1 MKIFFKLVEQNK
13 IRERIALVRALR
25 DFTEYKHK
33 VKFYLNILRDLEHY
47 ENYEIEVKEICIKKY
62 KSLFLRNGIEITSEN
77 ESKFDNLIEEL
88 DSINLDDIKLP
99 KNITKNITT
108 DYRDEIFNDIKSLKI
123 RLIYLKTGKL
133 VNGCIPPYTECPY
146 KSKCVMVNNCY
157 HLGRKHSVAFSCG
170 FARTFEV

>member
-25 DFTEYKHK
+25 EIDNYKHK
-33 VKFYLNILRDLEHY
+33 IKFYVNILKDLERY
-47 ENYEIEVKEICIKKY
+47 GNYEIEALEIGIEKHKL
-62 KSLFLRNGIEITSEN
+62 LFLRNGIEITSEN
-77 ESKFDNLIEEL
+77 ECELDNLIKAL
-88 DSINLDDIKLP
+88 SSVDFDKIKKS
-99 KNITKNITT
+99 KNIDKSYYN
-108 DYRDEIFNDIKSLKI
+108 EIRNDIKSLKM

-133 VNGCIPPYTECPY
+133 VDGCIPPYTECPY

-157 HLGRKHSVAFSCG
+157 HLGRKHNVAFSCG